1 MEGVELAVEDAAMEE
16 IAREAIR
23 RGTGARALRGILEE
37 IMLDVM
43 FKLPSMKGAKR
54 CLITREVV
62 TGQAAPIIEFG
73 GETAVS

>member
-1 MEGVELAVEDAAMEE
+1 MEGVELIVDEEAIEE

-43 FKLPSMKGAKR
+43 FKLPSMKGARR
-54 CLITREVV
+54 CIINKDVV
-62 TGQAAPIIEFG
+62 RGLYPPLIEFE